1 MTVLAAPVKRG
12 GLLYPLPPSDGIS
25 PAAELLRHLIEGARS
40 ELATSIAISRTA
52 ETAIAGLKRLLRI
65 AAKPNW
71 DGYGALPLDPRSAE
85 QALRFIQALP
95 TTVPT
100 PDVSADPDGE
110 VDLLWQLEPTRTIS
124 VSVGPNGK
132 LTYAALMGTAQAYG
146 TEWLSNE
153 IPQPILESLTRI
165 LHAGK

>member
-12 GLLYPLPPSDGIS
+12 GLLFPLPTSGGIS
-25 PAAELLRHLIEGARS
+25 PAAVDLRNIIQGALS
-40 ELATSIAISRTA
+40 ALAMSLAVRQTA
-52 ETAIAGLKRLLRI
+52 EAAIAELRRLQQV
-65 AAKPNW
+65 AAEVNW

-85 QALRFIQALP
+85 QALKFIQALP
-95 TTVPT
+95 TTVPA

-110 VDLLWQLEPTRTIS
+110 VDLLWQRDPTRTIS

-132 LTYAALMGTAQAYG
+132 LTYAALMGTAQTFG

-153 IPQPILESLTRI
+153 IPQTILESLARV
-165 LHAGK
+165 LHATR

>member
-12 GLLYPLPPSDGIS
+12 GLLFPLPPSGGTS
-25 PAAELLRHLIEGARS
+25 PAAVMLWAKIQEAVVHLRK
-40 ELATSIAISRTA
+40 SIAVGRTA
-52 ETAIAGLKRLLRI
+52 EKATAELRRLQST

-71 DGYGALPLDPRSAE
+71 DGYGALPLDPLSAE

-95 TTVPT
+95 TTLPG

-110 VDLLWQLEPTRTIS
+110 VDLLWQLDPTRTIS

-132 LTYAALMGTAQAYG
+132 LTYAALMGTAQSYG

-153 IPQPILESLTRI
+153 IPRPILENLLRV
-165 LHAGK
+165 LNAAR